1 MFLGI
6 LGSLSIRAV
15 LSPIARA
22 CVFWSRNTDY
32 THTCGNWFVVQLASE
47 DNAVPKF
54 DVAGLIFT
62 AQYGLDR
69 ALARRFSHLAH
80 SVSYQIT
87 PNWLCGR
94 TTAHTYSKPGPNCEY
109 SISCSSSSYFYR
121 ILILAKCALF
131 CKVQ

>member
-1 MFLGI
+1 MQTTGFSYRFEKRRFLTLHSRGDRPFSWGIVVLGI

-47 DNAVPKF
+47 DNAVPNF

-69 ALARRFSHLAH
+69 ALAWRGHIQF
-80 SVSYQIT
+80 
-87 PNWLCGR
+87 R
-94 TTAHTYSKPGPNCEY
+94 TK
-109 SISCSSSSYFYR
+109 
-121 ILILAKCALF
+121 
-131 CKVQ
+131 